1 LIVSHEHRYLFV
13 ELPRTGSTAIRRELR
28 ELYAGVP
35 ILHKHATYVEFE
47 RQASE
52 DEKKYFVFSGIRN
65 PLDSVVSRYFKLR
78 TDQRGRFSDTRRQAN
93 ARSLNAAMDR
103 MMYRY
108 LERTDADFSTFF
120 LRFYRFPYDTWASLS
135 HSKFD
140 FVIRFERIADDFDAA
155 LRMIGIEPVRRL
167 PQLNSTSARSR
178 SFADYYSPQAIQ
190 RARRIMGPYMERWGY
205 EFPPEWNISPPSRS
219 DRLAYQAFSQV
230 AQQYWRHVRPRT

>member
-35 ILHKHATYVEFE
+35 ILHKHATYLEFE

-52 DEKKYFVFSGIRN
+52 DEKQYFVFSGIRN

-93 ARSLNAAMDR
+93 ARSLNASVDR
-103 MMYRY
+103 MMYRF

-135 HSKFD
+135 HSDFD
-140 FVIRFERIADDFDAA
+140 FVIRFERIADDFDTA
-155 LRMIGIEPVRRL
+155 LRKIGIEPVRRL
-167 PQLNSTSARSR
+167 PQLNSTATRSR
-178 SFADYYSPQAIQ
+178 SFADYYSPRAIR
-190 RARRIMGPYMERWGY
+190 RARHIMGPYMERWGY
-205 EFPPEWNISPPSRS
+205 EFPEDWNVPPPSRS
-219 DRLAYQAFSQV
+219 DRLAYQAFSQL

>member
-1 LIVSHEHRYLFV
+1 
-13 ELPRTGSTAIRRELR
+13 
-28 ELYAGVP
+28 
-35 ILHKHATYVEFE
+35 
-47 RQASE
+47 
-52 DEKKYFVFSGIRN
+52 
-65 PLDSVVSRYFKLR
+65 
-78 TDQRGRFSDTRRQAN
+78 
-93 ARSLNAAMDR
+93 
-103 MMYRY
+103 
-108 LERTDADFSTFF
+108 
-120 LRFYRFPYDTWASLS
+120 LS

-190 RARRIMGPYMERWGY
+190 RARRIMGPYMEQWGY